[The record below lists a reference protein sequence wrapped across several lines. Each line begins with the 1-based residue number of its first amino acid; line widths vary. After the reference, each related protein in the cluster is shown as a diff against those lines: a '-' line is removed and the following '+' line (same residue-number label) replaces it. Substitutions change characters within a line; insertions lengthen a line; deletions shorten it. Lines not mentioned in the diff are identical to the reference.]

1 MKNVLLLGSNLLGAL
16 DSKDRDR
23 ITPHLQQIALPA
35 GHVIYEPGDDVQFAY
50 FPRYEALAGFLIPMP
65 DGEAVEAA
73 MIGRE
78 GAVGGIVSQGRLPA
92 YARCCVTQGGEFLRI
107 PSIVLDDLKRES
119 PAIDRLFTRY
129 ADCLVAQILQSVAC
143 NARHSIEQRAARWL
157 SVAVSRTVG
166 DHVIMTQAQLGMFLG
181 VGRSYVARVL
191 KRLREQGIIQT
202 KRGGITILDR
212 KRLMAMSCDC
222 TELIADHF
230 DTVLRG
236 VYPHETEPGNGAP
249 AETESH

>member
-16 DSKDRDR
+16 SEADRELIR
-23 ITPHLQQIALPA
+23 PHLQQISLPS

-50 FPRYEALAGFLIPMP
+50 FPRYEAIAAFLIPMP
-65 DGEAVEAA
+65 DGEAIEAA
-73 MIGRE
+73 MVGRE

-92 YARCCVTQGGEFLRI
+92 YARCSVTQGGDFLKI
-107 PSIVLDDLKRES
+107 SSKILADLKDQSR
-119 PAIDRLFTRY
+119 AIDRLFSRY

-157 SVAVSRTVG
+157 SAAISRTAG
-166 DHVIMTQAQLGMFLG
+166 DHIRMTQAQLGTFLG

-191 KRLREQGIIQT
+191 ARFREEGLIET

-212 KRLMAMSCDC
+212 AKLAAISCDC
-222 TELIADHF
+222 TELVVDHF
-230 DTVLRG
+230 ETVLRG
-236 VYPHETEPGNGAP
+236 VYPQETEPGNGAP
-249 AETESH
+249 AESGK